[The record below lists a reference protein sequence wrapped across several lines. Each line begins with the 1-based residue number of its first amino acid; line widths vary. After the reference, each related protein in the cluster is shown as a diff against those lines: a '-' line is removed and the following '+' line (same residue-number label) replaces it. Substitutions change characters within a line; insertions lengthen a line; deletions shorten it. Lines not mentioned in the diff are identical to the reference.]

1 MKIFISGT
9 NTDVGKTYITN
20 KIAINLIQKG
30 LKIIISKPI
39 ETGVLETPLD
49 AMLHLK
55 TQNIKCNIN
64 DICFYQFSLPA
75 SPFVAD
81 KENIIDIQRIKINL
95 NKLEKK
101 CDILLIEGAGGLF
114 VPIKKDYFMID
125 LIKDLDAF
133 CFLIS
138 DSKLG
143 CINNII
149 SARKLLTNYDI
160 KFKSIINLLND
171 DFMQTSYPFIKILD
185 DNFIY
190 QLQQKEII
198 EFILKLLNI

>member
-39 ETGVLETPLD
+39 ETGVINIPLD

>member
-55 TQNIKCNIN
+55 TQNIQCSIN
-64 DICFYQFSLPA
+64 DICFYQFTIPA

-81 KENIIDIQRIKINL
+81 KKNIINIEEIISKL
-95 NKLEKK
+95 NALEKRSN
-101 CDILLIEGAGGLF
+101 ILLIEGAGGLF

-171 DFMQTSYPFIKILD
+171 DFMKTSYPFIKILD